1 MNDDARD
8 SSASRGSGWVAI
20 VVWVAFLASPSLGAN
35 AERMDTLKR
44 TGRMALDCV
53 EDEEYLVMRTPVF
66 GVNVPTKQAD
76 ETRQLRDEV
85 AALRKELAELRAE
98 LTKMRKRK

>member
-1 MNDDARD
+1 MGDTNERSCA
-8 SSASRGSGWVAI
+8 ASGSGWVAFI
-20 VVWVAFLASPSLGAN
+20 VVVAFLTSPSLGAN

-44 TGRMALDCV
+44 TGHMALDCV
-53 EDEEYLVMRTPVF
+53 EDEEYLVMRTPAW
-66 GVNVPTKQAD
+66 GVNAPIKQAD

-98 LTKMRKRK
+98 LTQMRKRK